1 MIISKGDIMTNK
13 DNPKK
18 VINVKIDADTKSKLD
33 TLAYLQDVKL
43 QDLCIGLINDALSN
57 NADAIAEVEKARA
70 KFKK

>member
-1 MIISKGDIMTNK
+1 MTNK

-43 QDLCIGLINDALSN
+43 QDLCIGLINDAISN

>member
-13 DNPKK
+13 DNTKK

-43 QDLCIGLINDALSN
+43 QDLCIGLINDAISN

>member
-43 QDLCIGLINDALSN
+43 QDLCIGLINDAISN